1 MYQSIQFVIPE
12 ILCEGGAIGMD
23 KRGLTYHF
31 AHWAKS
37 LKSSDIP
44 NNVQTTAHRAM
55 LDTLAVTLAGAAH
68 SDIENLAETWPAY
81 GGGCKLATGG
91 VGSAE
96 TAALINGAAAHFW
109 DFDDTSYT
117 GIMHGSAVVFPTVV
131 ALAQELGSTEEEAR
145 IAFIIGSEIAYT
157 LADICTHQHYF
168 NGWWSTTTFSLV
180 GATAAAARLFG
191 CSIDQT
197 AQAIG
202 LAAAGAGGGKSVF
215 GTQAK
220 PFLVGETAQRA
231 ITFARF
237 IASGLTGPASAFD
250 GKTGFLHL
258 LNNDVAHLNEAD
270 TLGQRW
276 RLTDPGLLVKRY
288 PVCSAAHAAIDEIV
302 RLTFKAGLTSNDIDV
317 IQMEIPKLVRISLI
331 HDTPK
336 TPSEAQFS
344 LPFVAACAIRF
355 GAVRLSDLNLDFLH
369 SPEQQSLMQ
378 KVKTNVA
385 EDLSTDEMRK
395 RFPESARA
403 EIILNDGSIRSG
415 FCGEAYGMPAHPL
428 SDADFLEKFRN
439 CLYFAGCSEFTEN
452 ILAQDV
458 LCLAASLYD
467 REAEHPTMHAISRGG
482 TCI

>member
-1 MYQSIQFVIPE
+1 
-12 ILCEGGAIGMD
+12 MD
-23 KRGLTYHF
+23 TRGLAYHF
-31 AHWAKS
+31 AHWAKD

-44 NNVQTTAHRAM
+44 NDVQTTAHRAM
-55 LDTLAVTLAGAAH
+55 LDTLAVTLTGAAH
-68 SDIENLAETWPAY
+68 SDIKKLAETWPTY
-81 GGGCKLATGG
+81 GGDSGLATGG
-91 VGSAE
+91 SGTAE

-117 GIMHGSAVVFPTVV
+117 GIMHGSAVVFPIVV

-145 IAFIIGSEIAYT
+145 IAFIIGSEITYV

-168 NGWWSTTTFSLV
+168 NGWWSTTTFGLI

-191 CSIDQT
+191 CSADQT

-220 PFLVGETAQRA
+220 PFLVGEAAQRA

-237 IASGLTGPASAFD
+237 ITSGLTGPASAFH
-250 GKTGFLHL
+250 GETGFFHL
-258 LNNDVAHLNEAD
+258 LNNDAAHFIEVES
-270 TLGQRW
+270 LGQCW

-288 PVCSAAHAAIDEIV
+288 PVCSAAHAAIDEIA
-302 RLTFKAGLTSNDIDV
+302 RLTFEAGLTSDDIDV
-317 IQMEIPKLVRISLI
+317 IHMDIPTLVRISLV

-344 LPFVAACAIRF
+344 LPFVVACAIRF

-369 SPEQQSLMQ
+369 SSEQQSLMQ
-378 KVKTNVA
+378 KVKISVA
-385 EDLSTDEMRK
+385 EDLSTDDMRK

-403 EIILNDGSIRSG
+403 EIVLNDGSKRSG
-415 FCGEAYGMPAHPL
+415 FCGEAYGMPARPL
-428 SDADFLEKFRN
+428 SDVDFIGKFRD
-439 CLYFAGCSEFTEN
+439 CIKFAGCPEVMED
-452 ILAQDV
+452 ILGQDV
-458 LCLAASLYD
+458 LRLAVKLYGKN
-467 REAEHPTMHAISRGG
+467 AEYSPVHVVSSGG
-482 TCI
+482 ACI